1 MPPSR
6 ETVRRG
12 RVTLDWTVGAMDG
25 AIEHHGW
32 AFACPGKGDPP
43 PPAQGQGG
51 ATATQLIDAIAN
63 PGKQKSPHKAG
74 FFGSCCGD
82 WRSLGDSN
90 PCFSLERATS

>member
-1 MPPSR
+1 
-6 ETVRRG
+6 
-12 RVTLDWTVGAMDG
+12 MDG
-25 AIEHHGW
+25 
-32 AFACPGKGDPP
+32 FTACPALGDPT
-43 PPAQGQGG
+43 GSSRLQGG
-51 ATATQLIDAIAN
+51 RQSDQPDRNHCN